1 MDTYQNIK
9 GKILSRE
16 DLIIEIRKIRQQGLS
31 IVFTNGCFDIIHQG
45 HIRYLAE
52 ASDMG
57 DILIVGLNTDDSVK
71 KLKGKNRPIQDQGS
85 RAITLA
91 AISFIDYIVLFDED
105 TPLRLIEAI
114 LPDILVK
121 GGDYAPEKII
131 GYDIVQ
137 SAGGRVV
144 TIPLE
149 KGYSTSIII
158 NKLSAGKTNYN

>member
-1 MDTYQNIK
+1 M
-9 GKILSRE
+9 
-16 DLIIEIRKIRQQGLS
+16 IEIQKIRQQGRS

-71 KLKGKNRPIQDQGS
+71 RLKGKNRPLQDQGS

-91 AISFIDYIVLFDED
+91 AISFIDYIIFFNED
-105 TPLRLIEAI
+105 TPLRII
-114 LPDILVK
+114 GSIIPDILVK
-121 GGDYAPEKII
+121 GGDYDTENIV
-131 GYDIVQ
+131 GYDIVK
-137 SAGGRVV
+137 SSGGKVV

-158 NKLSAGKTNYN
+158 NRLDTGNTNYS

>member
-1 MDTYQNIK
+1 MRTYQNIEE
-9 GKILSRE
+9 KILSQE
-16 DLIIEIRKIRQQGLS
+16 DLIIVIRKIRDQGLS

-45 HIRYLAE
+45 HIRYLSE

-57 DILIVGLNTDDSVK
+57 DILIVGLNTDDSVRR
-71 KLKGKNRPIQDQGS
+71 LKGKNRPLQDQGS

-105 TPLRLIEAI
+105 TPLRIIETI
-114 LPDILVK
+114 MPDILVK
-121 GGDYAPEKII
+121 GGDYTPEKIV
-131 GYDIVQ
+131 GYDVVQ
-137 SAGGRVV
+137 AGGGKVV

-158 NKLSAGKTNYN
+158 NKLSAGKINPS